1 MTTKLAY
8 QIESVIEYDKLGFD
22 PDEPE
27 PLPDAMFQYPIFQ
40 EVFHILDTHIT
51 NLYPSEDVFRSSN
64 TFICYDQTNLN
75 VRVSPDFYAAFGVD
89 SLAIKQRKIYLPWEV
104 GKPPDFVLEVASEST
119 AQQDMIAKRQIY
131 AQIGIPEYWRFDP
144 TGGDFYG
151 QPLAGDRLV
160 NHTYEPMELT
170 AEPDGILKGYSQAL
184 RLSLCGLDGMLK
196 FYNHET
202 NTYLRNLVQTQAAL
216 TQAEARVHQL
226 SQELERRQS
235 RS

>member
-202 NTYLRNLVQTQAAL
+202 NSYLRNLVQTQAAL

>member
-8 QIESVIEYDKLGFD
+8 QIESVIEYDKLDFD
-22 PDEPE
+22 PGEPE

-51 NLYPSEDVFRSSN
+51 TLSPSEEVFRSSN
-64 TFICYDQTNLN
+64 TFICYDPTNLN
-75 VRVSPDFYAAFGVD
+75 VRVGPDFYAAFGVD
-89 SLAIKQRKIYLPWEV
+89 ALAIKERKIYLPWEV

-131 AQIGIPEYWRFDP
+131 ARIGIPEYWRFDP

-160 NHTYEPMELT
+160 NNTYEPVELT
-170 AEPDGILKGYSQAL
+170 DEPDGILKGYSPIL
-184 RLSLCGLDGMLK
+184 RLSLCWLDEMLK

-202 NTYLRNLVQTQAAL
+202 HTYLRNLVQTQAAL
-216 TQAEARVHQL
+216 TQAEARINEL
-226 SQELERRQS
+226 TEELERRQS
-235 RS
+235 GS

>member
-1 MTTKLAY
+1 M
-8 QIESVIEYDKLGFD
+8 
-22 PDEPE
+22 
-27 PLPDAMFQYPIFQ
+27 
-40 EVFHILDTHIT
+40 
-51 NLYPSEDVFRSSN
+51 
-64 TFICYDQTNLN
+64 
-75 VRVSPDFYAAFGVD
+75 
-89 SLAIKQRKIYLPWEV
+89 

-119 AQQDMIAKRQIY
+119 AQQAMIAKRQIY

-170 AEPDGILKGYSQAL
+170 AEPDGILKGYSPAL

-202 NTYLRNLVQTQAAL
+202 DSYLRNLVQTQDAPNPGRSEGTPTQPGAGTSSVRKL
-216 TQAEARVHQL
+216 TSSDPKRGRVGRL
-226 SQELERRQS
+226 RRG
-235 RS
+235 

>member
-131 AQIGIPEYWRFDP
+131 AQIGIPEYWHFDP

-170 AEPDGILKGYSQAL
+170 AEPDGILKGYSPAL

-202 NTYLRNLVQTQAAL
+202 NSYLRNLFQTQAAL

-226 SQELERRQS
+226 SRELERRQS
-235 RS
+235 GS

>member
-75 VRVSPDFYAAFGVD
+75 VRVSPDFYVAFGVD

-144 TGGDFYG
+144 TGGDYYG

-170 AEPDGILKGYSQAL
+170 AEPDGILKGYSPAL

-226 SQELERRQS
+226 SRELERRQS
-235 RS
+235 GS

>member
-64 TFICYDQTNLN
+64 TFICYDPTNLN
-75 VRVSPDFYAAFGVD
+75 VRVGPDFYAAFGVD

-202 NTYLRNLVQTQAAL
+202 NSYLRNLVQTQAAL

>member
-51 NLYPSEDVFRSSN
+51 NLYPSEAVFRSSN

-75 VRVSPDFYAAFGVD
+75 VRVSPDFYVAFGVD

-144 TGGDFYG
+144 TGGDYYG

-170 AEPDGILKGYSQAL
+170 AEPDGILKGYSPAL

-202 NTYLRNLVQTQAAL
+202 STYLRNLVQTQAAL

-226 SQELERRQS
+226 SLELERRQS
-235 RS
+235 GS

>member
-64 TFICYDQTNLN
+64 TFICYDPTNLN

-170 AEPDGILKGYSQAL
+170 AEPDGILKGYSPAL